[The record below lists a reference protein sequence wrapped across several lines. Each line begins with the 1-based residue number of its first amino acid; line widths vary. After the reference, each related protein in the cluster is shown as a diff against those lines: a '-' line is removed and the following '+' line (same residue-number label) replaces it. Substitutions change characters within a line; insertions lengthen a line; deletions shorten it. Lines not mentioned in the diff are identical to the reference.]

1 MPLEAVAAPLALGR
15 RAAAAEAAAS
25 AEAAGRREVARTLEA
40 QLRLMAAACTGPS
53 GGGALS
59 AVREWV
65 PLEVCLGCAL
75 QQRRGAQLNPNPNP
89 NPNPDPTLTLTLTLT
104 LTRRTPPG
112 ARAAPATCALGA
124 SQRGSRSGC
133 ASHASANGGLAR
145 SAGHQTWC
153 SEAQGRTPSSG
164 TGASTR

>member
-1 MPLEAVAAPLALGR
+1 MSWPGEPKAPSLFGCGPGVPLEAVAAPLALGR

-75 QQRRGAQLNPNPNP
+75 QQRLGGATEPEPEPEPELRPQPEP
-89 NPNPDPTLTLTLTLT
+89 
-104 LTRRTPPG
+104 
-112 ARAAPATCALGA
+112 
-124 SQRGSRSGC
+124 
-133 ASHASANGGLAR
+133 
-145 SAGHQTWC
+145 
-153 SEAQGRTPSSG
+153 
-164 TGASTR
+164 